1 MPGYYNSPWPCEDG
15 DPTRK
20 CTTHTDSTGLAL
32 DPHKPLGV
40 VEREVFST
48 TMTVLRDPGE
58 VYVLGHSLGADTVG
72 WVEQIDPETLEPI
85 HRSPNLEAGP
95 FWPGGIA
102 AHANGDLYVTYG
114 SWCHRLSADCKP
126 VASEKLPRDRAYNSL
141 TILDGG
147 VLVMKDIVRD
157 ESVNSHLV
165 VLDPDRL
172 DRLGPEVECPEP
184 SVARLTSSDNSV
196 YLVGTSTVYRY
207 HWDADRNALDL
218 DSSWRVPY
226 RTDPGQSYGW
236 DPVLADGFVWFMDN
250 GAHNY
255 SSTMRGAGVAPGPVH
270 LICASLDSGEVV
282 AEEVSGEPGGAITN
296 PPLIDTGR
304 KIAIAYDSA
313 NGYLT
318 AWRYTCP
325 SEPGRASELSRL
337 FQVEL
342 DTACHLLLYVDQGIL
357 VANDHSSGTDAVVFI
372 EIETGEEISR
382 AATTSPA
389 QSVLFLSPGWDRDLY
404 YCSFA
409 RLARVFNLGDQKTG

>member
-1 MPGYYNSPWPCEDG
+1 M
-15 DPTRK
+15 
-20 CTTHTDSTGLAL
+20 
-32 DPHKPLGV
+32 GV
-40 VEREVFST
+40 VEREVFSA

-58 VYVLGHSLGADTVG
+58 VYLLGHSLGADTVG
-72 WVEQIDPETLEPI
+72 WVEQIDPKTLEPI
-85 HRSPNLEAGP
+85 HRSPDLEAGP

-102 AHANGDLYVTYG
+102 AHANGNLYVTYG
-114 SWCHRLSADCKP
+114 SWCHRLSADCKRA
-126 VASEKLPRDRAYNSL
+126 ASKELPRQRPYNSL
-141 TILDGG
+141 TILDDG

-157 ESVNSHLV
+157 ESANSHLV

-172 DRLGPEVECPEP
+172 DYRGAEVECPEP
-184 SVARLTSSDNSV
+184 SVARLTSNGNAV

-207 HWDADRNALDL
+207 AWDTGR
-218 DSSWRVPY
+218 SSLELNGSWKVPY

-236 DPVLADGFVWFMDN
+236 DSVLADKCIWFMDN

-255 SSTMRGAGVAPGPVH
+255 SATMRGAGVAAGPVH
-270 LICASLDSGEVV
+270 LICASLDSGEFV
-282 AEEVSGEPGGAITN
+282 AEEISGKPGGAITN

-318 AWRYTCP
+318 AWRYRRPPDP
-325 SEPGRASELSRL
+325 SRASELTRL
-337 FQVEL
+337 WQVEL
-342 DTACHLLLYVDQGIL
+342 DTACHLLLYPDQGIL
-357 VANDHSSGTDAVVFI
+357 AANDHSGGTDAVVFI

-409 RLARVFNLGDQKTG
+409 RLARVFNLGDRQDRRDP